1 MASDATSGT
10 HVKVTINDLYKEQQE
25 TNKLLIQLASELKG
39 MSDLPDRVRS
49 IEIQQARMEWI
60 DRIAKTALGG
70 AIISFV
76 ATIFN
81 LFSRGV

>member
-39 MSDLPDRVRS
+39 LSDLPDRVRS
-49 IEIQQARMEWI
+49 LELELARMEWI

-70 AIISFV
+70 AIVSFLAAMFTV
-76 ATIFN
+76 
-81 LFSRGV
+81 LR